1 MNRKQSWNLTTLFIL
16 LIFGFCLASMLK
28 PVSEFS
34 EKENRKLAQMPAI
47 TAESIFSGSFE
58 KDYEDYLTDQFLFRD
73 TWIGLKTRAE
83 ALIGK
88 KDTNGVYLGR
98 DGYLIEMHEGVFTAD
113 LAEQN
118 AESLASF
125 AELCASKWP
134 QTRLHVMIVP
144 NAVDILRDKL
154 PAFASPYDE
163 EIYLG
168 HLRDMLPADVW
179 FDASA
184 VLKQH
189 SQEEIFYRTDHHW
202 ETLGAYYVFETWARE
217 RLGEEIRRD
226 EYDQE
231 TVSTSFEGTVAA
243 KTGAFIHPD
252 TIELMRPVREPSV
265 TLTYNRS
272 DDIRSTP
279 YQMSALETRDQY
291 NVFFGGNNGLIE
303 GETDAGGERKVLVIK
318 DSYAHC
324 FVPFLYGIAAQADM
338 LDLRYY
344 NQNLSLLID
353 EKGYTDILL
362 LYNAAGFAAD
372 TSLGKL
378 LL

>member
-1 MNRKQSWNLTTLFIL
+1 
-16 LIFGFCLASMLK
+16 
-28 PVSEFS
+28 
-34 EKENRKLAQMPAI
+34 
-47 TAESIFSGSFE
+47 
-58 KDYEDYLTDQFLFRD
+58 
-73 TWIGLKTRAE
+73 
-83 ALIGK
+83 
-88 KDTNGVYLGR
+88 
-98 DGYLIEMHEGVFTAD
+98 
-113 LAEQN
+113 
-118 AESLASF
+118 
-125 AELCASKWP
+125 
-134 QTRLHVMIVP
+134 MIVP

-303 GETDAGGERKVLVIK
+303 GETDVGGERKVLVIK